1 MCTFAGT
8 IAAFAHDAFFGADP
22 EGADA
27 GTMTGVGMF
36 PYACLTM
43 SPWLAGTGGP
53 GAAARVVAGSGCIS
67 AEAGSL

>member
-43 SPWLAGTGGP
+43 SP
-53 GAAARVVAGSGCIS
+53 
-67 AEAGSL
+67 